1 MLIFDLFFQK
11 NANFVEK
18 IMESE
23 EIKKIIK
30 ELGWTQ
36 KVLAQKA
43 GIHPITLNR
52 NLKQNKFSAKTL
64 RKLLRVLSRENTLS
78 YYNRNLLR
86 VLNREINWD
95 DYTTQPEPAPIMK
108 ISGRI
113 ELVGESVEIKNDQ
126 NIEKIFKKI
135 LKIKE
140 ISSSLKISNNYVFFN
155 QSDFHCTKLYPLFN
169 HFLKERYRWWQQE
182 ITEGE
187 FFKELKNIFN
197 SDLVFRQVILNPRF
211 YGKIFFYDYNTSLPL
226 HDKANK
232 IGKLFTKLRDE
243 ELKKI
248 K

>member
-1 MLIFDLFFQK
+1 
-11 NANFVEK
+11 
-18 IMESE
+18 MESE
-23 EIKKIIK
+23 EIKKIMK

-52 NLKQNKFSAKTL
+52 NLKQNKFSVKTL
-64 RKLLRVLSRENTLS
+64 RKLLRVLSREINCLS
-78 YYNRNLLR
+78 YYNRDLLR
-86 VLNREINWD
+86 VLNRKINWN
-95 DYTTQPEPAPIMK
+95 DYTPQPEPTPIMK

-113 ELVGESVEIKNDQ
+113 ELVGESVKIKNGQD
-126 NIEKIFKKI
+126 IEEIFKKI

-155 QSDFHCTKLYPLFN
+155 QSDFHCTKLYPLFTS
-169 HFLKERYRWWQQE
+169 FFKERYQWWRKD
-182 ITEGE
+182 ITERE

-211 YGKIFFYDYNTSLPL
+211 YGKIFFYEYYNSWNRCF
-226 HDKANK
+226 DKENK
-232 IGKLFTKLRDE
+232 VGKLFTKLRDE